1 MDLRAILNDVQDD
14 EGPPAK
20 GEAEPAQITETR
32 HGLPRLLRLPA
43 ALHNPIIS
51 HLSNRDIKSLRLTCS
66 FFHGIARFRLHRVF
80 VSAHLRDIQVLHAI
94 ADSDTF
100 RAGVAELIWDDAR
113 LRNPPRLVQA
123 HDGGLQD
130 GQSQAAD
137 EHDDH
142 EVPRWF
148 VDACNENIEDLDS
161 RRGSDADNPE
171 HAALAE
177 QLGARLPASTCWVH
191 YQELLRQQE
200 AVLASGADEAAFRYA
215 LQRFPSLERVT
226 ITPAA
231 HGRLFSPLYETPTVR
246 ALPRGFNYPMP
257 RGWPGEAEAEGEGEA
272 HEDQRRRG
280 ARIALRVLAET
291 QTEHQITELALDGG
305 GGRAGHHDHV
315 PLGGFLPVDVWP
327 RLRHFRLSGFLVTQ
341 GDVVSL
347 LRGMPGSLRSVELSF
362 LRFADG
368 GGDLRGLLRKVRD
381 ALGWRERGAGC
392 RPDVVVGHA
401 LAHPR
406 LGRAVWAGPEAVGG
420 FLYGDGPNPFGE
432 EGDPGPNQIVMG
444 DGVGVERDAFDP

>member
-66 FFHGIARFRLHRVF
+66 FFHGIARLRLHRVF

-113 LRNPPRLVQA
+113 LCNPPRLAQA
-123 HDGGLQD
+123 HDGGHRD

-137 EHDDH
+137 DHDDH

-148 VDACNENIEDLDS
+148 IDACDENIEDLDS
-161 RRGSDADNPE
+161 RSGPDAGRPG
-171 HAALAE
+171 
-177 QLGARLPASTCWVH
+177 QLGADLPASTCWVH
-191 YQELLRQQE
+191 YRELLRQQE
-200 AVLASGADEAAFRYA
+200 AVLASGADEAAFRCA

-231 HGRLFSPLYETPTVR
+231 HGRLFSPLYETPTLR

-291 QTEHQITELALDGG
+291 QTEHQITEIALDGG
-305 GGRAGHHDHV
+305 GGRAGHHRHRHM
-315 PLGGFLPVDVWP
+315 PLGGGFSPAGAWPP
-327 RLRHFRLSGFLVTQ
+327 RLRRFRLSGFLVTQ

-347 LRGMPGSLRSVELSF
+347 LRGMPSSLRSVELSF
-362 LRFADG
+362 LRFVDG
-368 GGDLRGLLRKVRD
+368 GGDFRGLLREVRD
-381 ALGWRERGAGC
+381 ALGWREREAGC
-392 RPDVVVGHA
+392 RPDVVVG
-401 LAHPR
+401 PC
-406 LGRAVWAGPEAVGG
+406 GPAARPAVGS

-444 DGVGVERDAFDP
+444 DGVGVEREAFDP